1 MYGLVK
7 KMLYILWY
15 NFLFFLEVK
24 LKKFMEKV
32 FIFVCINI
40 LLLIIFLFEIK
51 LKMLI
56 LFDDNSVIIW
66 VLFLLDVR
74 V

>member
-7 KMLYILWY
+7 KKLYILWY
-15 NFLFFLEVK
+15 NFCFFLEVK

-40 LLLIIFLFEIK
+40 LLLIIFLLNKNVDI
-51 LKMLI
+51 
-56 LFDDNSVIIW
+56 V
-66 VLFLLDVR
+66 
-74 V
+74 